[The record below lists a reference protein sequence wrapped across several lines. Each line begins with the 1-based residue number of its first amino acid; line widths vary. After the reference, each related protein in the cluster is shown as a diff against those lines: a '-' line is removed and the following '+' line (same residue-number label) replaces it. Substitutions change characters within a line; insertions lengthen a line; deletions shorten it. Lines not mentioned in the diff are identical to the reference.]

1 MCVGHLGFCNLFSQ
15 FVFKIG
21 FLHFVVALV
30 HVLASVFV
38 FLVDICLHFVFACV
52 SAFSACSLLFFL
64 FSHTGKTDARQFF
77 FFCDPELGPKSQ
89 FPTFAT
95 IISNQ

>member
-15 FVFKIG
+15 FVFQIG

-38 FLVDICLHFVFACV
+38 FLVDICLHLFLHVF
-52 SAFSACSLLFFL
+52 LHFL
-64 FSHTGKTDARQFF
+64 HVPFIFYFPTRENGCTPV